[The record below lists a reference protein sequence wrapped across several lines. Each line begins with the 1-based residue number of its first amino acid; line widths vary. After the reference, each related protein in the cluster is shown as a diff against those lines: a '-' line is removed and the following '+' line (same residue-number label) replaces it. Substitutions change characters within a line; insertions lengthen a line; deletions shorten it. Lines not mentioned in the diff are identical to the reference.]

1 MKDIIR
7 MNQLAGIITEGQAK
21 KMMKILNENENE
33 NFDEDDDDEDDEF
46 VDINQAFKES
56 PSKASYKDVLSIIDS
71 YEKDDILNAFKSK
84 FPTGKPINKQ
94 NYLDFSG
101 NYIDDMSEMDF
112 VKANWVSIFDEDIF
126 EKAGLV

>member
-1 MKDIIR
+1 MKDLIR

-21 KMMKILNENENE
+21 KMMQILNENEN
-33 NFDEDDDDEDDEF
+33 FDDEDDEF

-94 NYLDFSG
+94 NYLNFAG
-101 NYIDDMSEMDF
+101 NYIDDMSDMDY
-112 VKANWVSIFDEDIF
+112 VRANWVSIFDEDIF